1 MNRSQNTTVAE
12 SLRDIAARCLSDDP
26 GRPLPSAAIV
36 SCPTQQDVDTP
47 TTPEAKA
54 ALAAAVTAT
63 RFRVN
68 TDLRTLIS
76 TDQARAIARTA
87 VSAYV
92 QQFRRVSEGGAQ

>member
-1 MNRSQNTTVAE
+1 MRQDTTSPT
-12 SLRDIAARCLSDDP
+12 SLRDLAAQAL
-26 GRPLPSAAIV
+26 GESALQATAIV
-36 SCPTQQDVDTP
+36 TCPTPTDVDAP

-54 ALAAAVTAT
+54 AMAAAVTAT

-87 VSAYV
+87 VSVYV